1 MSAKDV
7 RGRRGGNVPR
17 MDYLILNSAQGLKM
31 RIANWLP
38 KQDHARI
45 LINLQLPALGKRS
58 SSGNPWSIPQPRLFN
73 LNDSNRASCKN
84 SVKKALEDL
93 LEAFKESK
101 DLDMLSENAARIIL
115 RQSLESSAPSQTP
128 TRNPSSY
135 PQMSVV
141 LKGSSPRYAKQE
153 T

>member
-1 MSAKDV
+1 
-7 RGRRGGNVPR
+7 
-17 MDYLILNSAQGLKM
+17 M

-38 KQDHARI
+38 KQDHSRI
-45 LINLQLPALGKRS
+45 SISLHFPALNKRS
-58 SSGNPWSIPQPRLFN
+58 PPGNPWSIPQPRVFN

-115 RQSLESSAPSQTP
+115 RQSLESSAPSQTL
-128 TRNPSSY
+128 TRNPN
-135 PQMSVV
+135 
-141 LKGSSPRYAKQE
+141 
-153 T
+153 

>member
-1 MSAKDV
+1 
-7 RGRRGGNVPR
+7 
-17 MDYLILNSAQGLKM
+17 M

-45 LINLQLPALGKRS
+45 SINLQLPALGKRS

-84 SVKKALEDL
+84 SVKKALEDR

-101 DLDMLSENAARIIL
+101 DLDMLSENAARIIVEV
-115 RQSLESSAPSQTP
+115 SGVLESKSDTKFLPLVKREYDSVHEEGEIKRHLEVLFDRMIRMDFTPS
-128 TRNPSSY
+128 RA
-135 PQMSVV
+135 
-141 LKGSSPRYAKQE
+141 R
-153 T
+153 